1 MTTPHKARKA
11 NNPNRSGLDVGST
24 ANSLN
29 FPESGWWGIILS
41 AVKFLIQILIGL
53 LMVGCGKKQST
64 NTNQGNNTLVIPPNQ
79 KAEKET
85 PPKGDDKNSTSEKPT
100 KDLTAE
106 EQKVIGSYVRKTG
119 SKTRKLGLLE
129 NGKVESYLDGDK
141 VREGSWKMAGNEVH
155 INLIGVSV
163 WRIESN
169 GDLTAVASI
178 KDEKREEAPIDR
190 QATFKKIK

>member
-1 MTTPHKARKA
+1 MK
-11 NNPNRSGLDVGST
+11 V
-24 ANSLN
+24 
-29 FPESGWWGIILS
+29 
-41 AVKFLIQILIGL
+41 LIPILIGL
-53 LMVGCGKKQST
+53 LVVGCGKKQST

-106 EQKVIGSYVRKTG
+106 EQKVIGSYVRKSG

-129 NGKVESYLDGDK
+129 NGKVESYLDDDK
-141 VREGSWKMAGNEVH
+141 VREGSWMIAGNEVH